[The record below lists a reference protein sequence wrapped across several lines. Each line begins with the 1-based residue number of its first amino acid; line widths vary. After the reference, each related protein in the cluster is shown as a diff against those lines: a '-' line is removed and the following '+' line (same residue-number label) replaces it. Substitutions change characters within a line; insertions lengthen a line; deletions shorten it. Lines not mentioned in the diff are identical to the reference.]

1 MPIRKILVPLGG
13 TERDALTLATTAVV
27 ARHLEAHMEALFVRP
42 PPSEALPFMGEG
54 IAGPVIQDILTAA
67 REAADHA
74 VSRSRE
80 QLEALSQNTGLPIID
95 APRGPGAPTLSFA
108 EETGPFA
115 DVVAARA
122 LLSDLVAFTAP
133 RNDEGVGLSTAFQQC
148 LMSSGRPIFL
158 VPDNAPITHIGE
170 AVTIGW
176 DGSSEAAHAV
186 HNAMPFLK
194 TAKRIDVLNVTS
206 GPKDTSL
213 TDRLADYL
221 TYHGLKSLEHV
232 VDPEGRPTGDV
243 LIEQA
248 RAMGSD
254 MIVMGGYGHSRI
266 RELIIGGATRHVLFH
281 TAMPILLA
289 H

>member
-13 TERDALTLATTAVV
+13 TDRDALALTTAAVV
-27 ARHLEAHMEALFVRP
+27 AQHLEAHLEALFVRP

-74 VSRSRE
+74 VTRARE
-80 QLEALSQNTGLPIID
+80 QLEALSHSTGLPIID
-95 APRGPGAPTLSFA
+95 APRGPGAASLSFA

-115 DVVAARA
+115 DVVGARA
-122 LLSDLVAFTAP
+122 LLSDLVAFMTP
-133 RNDEGVGLSTAFQQC
+133 RDDEGIGLSSAFQQC

-158 VPDNAPITHIGE
+158 VPDEVPITRIGE

-186 HNAMPFLK
+186 HNAMPFLQS
-194 TAKRIDVLNVTS
+194 ARRIDILNVTS

-213 TDRLADYL
+213 TDRLSEYL
-221 TYHGLKSLEHV
+221 TYHGLNSLEHV

-248 RAMGSD
+248 RSMGSD

-281 TAMPILLA
+281 APMPILLA